1 MTQEQRLDRVERILE
16 TVATITERHSTAI
29 DRLEAQI
36 AQTSTEFD
44 RKYNLLLD
52 EAITTNDRINRL
64 TEKVDRLTTTV
75 DQLAT
80 TAASDRIEFREEVL
94 RIWQYLSDRHT
105 GNGSGS

>member
-52 EAITTNDRINRL
+52 EAIATNDRI
-64 TEKVDRLTTTV
+64 DRLTRKLT
-75 DQLAT
+75 D
-80 TAASDRIEFREEVL
+80 
-94 RIWQYLSDRHT
+94 
-105 GNGSGS
+105 